1 MWLSNNGKKKER
13 RAVAVAIHDTS
24 TGMAGMIHHHDHAL
38 DLDIDLLL
46 HLHLLTLPRD
56 ITIESHTKKEE
67 EIVARHL
74 KEEESINPSLD
85 QDLDQDTDRL
95 HTIDKG
101 VKEGIRD
108 RQDPQ
113 GNIDVQHHCHIHY
126 PKKAFTFQNK
136 IPKEI

>member
-1 MWLSNNGKKKER
+1 M
-13 RAVAVAIHDTS
+13 
-24 TGMAGMIHHHDHAL
+24 
-38 DLDIDLLL
+38 
-46 HLHLLTLPRD
+46 
-56 ITIESHTKKEE
+56 TIESHTKEEE

-113 GNIDVQHHCHIHY
+113 GNIDVQDHCHIHFLQEGIY
-126 PKKAFTFQNK
+126 VPKQDPQGNIDVQDHCHVHYLQEGIQNISVYK
-136 IPKEI
+136 QGDIQDQDRGQYVYRSTV

>member
-1 MWLSNNGKKKER
+1 
-13 RAVAVAIHDTS
+13 
-24 TGMAGMIHHHDHAL
+24 MIHPHNHAL
-38 DLDIDLLL
+38 NLDIDLLL

-113 GNIDVQHHCHIHY
+113 GNIDVQHHCHVHY
-126 PKKAFTFQNK
+126 LQEGIYVPKQDRQGNIDVQCHRHVHYLQESVQN
-136 IPKEI
+136 I

>member
-1 MWLSNNGKKKER
+1 M
-13 RAVAVAIHDTS
+13 
-24 TGMAGMIHHHDHAL
+24 
-38 DLDIDLLL
+38 
-46 HLHLLTLPRD
+46 
-56 ITIESHTKKEE
+56 TIESHTKKEE

-113 GNIDVQHHCHIHY
+113 GNIAIKITVTFIFS
-126 PKKAFTFQNK
+126 KKAFTFQNK

>member
-1 MWLSNNGKKKER
+1 M
-13 RAVAVAIHDTS
+13 
-24 TGMAGMIHHHDHAL
+24 
-38 DLDIDLLL
+38 
-46 HLHLLTLPRD
+46 
-56 ITIESHTKKEE
+56 TIESHTKKEE

-113 GNIDVQHHCHIHY
+113 GNIDVQDHWFIFS
-126 PKKAFTFQNK
+126 KKAFTFQNK

>member
-1 MWLSNNGKKKER
+1 
-13 RAVAVAIHDTS
+13 
-24 TGMAGMIHHHDHAL
+24 MIHHHDHTL

-56 ITIESHTKKEE
+56 MTIESHTKKEE

-101 VKEGIRD
+101 IKEGIRD

-113 GNIDVQHHCHIHY
+113 GNIDVQDHCHVHFLQEGIY
-126 PKKAFTFQNK
+126 VPKQD
-136 IPKEI
+136 PQ